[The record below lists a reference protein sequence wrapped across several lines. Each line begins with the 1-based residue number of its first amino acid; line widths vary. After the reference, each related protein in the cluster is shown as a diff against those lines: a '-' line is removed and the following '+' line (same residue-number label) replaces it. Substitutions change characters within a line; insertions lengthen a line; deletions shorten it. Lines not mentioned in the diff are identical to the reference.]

1 MSLNVNEQLLV
12 EAIKSMLQH
21 DSKLGLSIHDK
32 PKEEADAY
40 NAERGLEYLHGN
52 IEQMFH
58 LKAAELDSANSLC
71 QSFHKVHSYKYIDD
85 PTFKTALEKELVA
98 QAVPAHERA
107 KAAKFVDSIIDELK
121 EDQEWAEKD
130 SGLNPNMADI
140 HDVSR
145 PEQPIDFNIIDREG
159 YNKKNITSKRGE
171 ASPGMTPDTNNL

>member
-1 MSLNVNEQLLV
+1 MSLNENEQLLV

-32 PKEEADAY
+32 PKDEAEAY

-58 LKAAELDSANSLC
+58 LKAAELDLADSIC
-71 QSFHKVHSYKYIDD
+71 QGFHKVHSYKYIDD

-107 KAAKFVDSIIDELK
+107 QAAKFVDDIIDELK

-130 SGLNPNMADI
+130 YGLNPHMADL

-145 PEQPIDFNIIDREG
+145 PEQPMDFDIIDREG
-159 YNKKNITSKRGE
+159 YNDKNITSKRGE
-171 ASPGMTPDTNNL
+171 ASPGMTPNTDDL